1 MRVAKSLKYSRFIES
16 RHSNKEG
23 RMRNLTVLFAALCA
37 TTLYNPLVGLAQSSG
52 SFSAS
57 YGATQC
63 AIAASDGTLSGGI
76 NGNSLPPVTVKVSSG
91 SGVALVI
98 TPSFVTG
105 LYTSNK
111 LSSTSTSSTQ
121 NVGLRMKVVVDG
133 STVNVIPELGNPGVI
148 YDQRFVQVTANFLSG
163 LSTCVND
170 CFTIVQSTLAA
181 HSFNFYVSNLTP
193 GTHTISVSWDIVGG
207 ANGEGTCVGPGTL
220 TVEQVKNFSFNSGIN
235 LYF

>member
-1 MRVAKSLKYSRFIES
+1 
-16 RHSNKEG
+16 
-23 RMRNLTVLFAALCA
+23 MRNLTVLLAVLFAVALCHIS
-37 TTLYNPLVGLAQSSG
+37 TSFAQSSG

-63 AIAASDGTLSGGI
+63 AITANDGTLSGGI

-105 LYTSNK
+105 LYTNNK
-111 LSSTSTSSTQ
+111 LSSNSTTSTQ
-121 NVGLRMKVVVDG
+121 NVGLRMKVMVDG
-133 STVNVIPELGNPGVI
+133 STVNVIPELGSTGVI
-148 YDQRFVQVTANFLSG
+148 YDQRFMQVTASFLSG
-163 LSTCVND
+163 LTTCLND

-193 GTHTISVSWDIVGG
+193 GTHTISVSWDILGG
-207 ANGEGTCVGPGTL
+207 GNGEGTCVGPGTL
-220 TVEQVKNFSFNSGIN
+220 TVEQVKNFAFNTGIS
-235 LYF
+235 LFF